1 MESYRIAAGVAP
13 AAPISFI
20 KGNCA
25 NLPPRGCPSFV
36 CDVSGYHKFHEK
48 SSLQEKDTGCILATY
63 FCDIQV
69 TRASAETEGFVSGI
83 FVTFF
88 VFTRPVRK
96 VQRTFPCEDDRRET
110 FEGGEYD

>member
-1 MESYRIAAGVAP
+1 M
-13 AAPISFI
+13 
-20 KGNCA
+20 
-25 NLPPRGCPSFV
+25 
-36 CDVSGYHKFHEK
+36 
-48 SSLQEKDTGCILATY
+48 
-63 FCDIQV
+63 QV

-88 VFTRPVRK
+88 VFTRPVRR

>member
-1 MESYRIAAGVAP
+1 MVLEEKLPLFRSGSYGKSNFHFAPHGVEVTF
-13 AAPISFI
+13 S
-20 KGNCA
+20 
-25 NLPPRGCPSFV
+25 LQ
-36 CDVSGYHKFHEK
+36 DHKFHEK

-63 FCDIQV
+63 FCDLQV

-88 VFTRPVRK
+88 VFTRPVRR

>member
-1 MESYRIAAGVAP
+1 MEWKLLFHFR
-13 AAPISFI
+13 
-20 KGNCA
+20 
-25 NLPPRGCPSFV
+25 
-36 CDVSGYHKFHEK
+36 YHKFHEK

-63 FCDIQV
+63 FCDMQV

-88 VFTRPVRK
+88 VFTRPVRR
-96 VQRTFPCEDDRRET
+96 VQRTFPCDDDRRRT